1 MGYKRQT
8 NTEQPAERIPVQHN
22 NEPIF
27 MISEGSTHDPIED
40 ELIHNHS
47 HLLHGEIN
55 YENVGRA
62 TQWIIAENLK
72 PVEKKDKKRVLT
84 LYINSMGGDLYNA
97 FALVDM
103 MHASKYPIRTIGIGN
118 VMSAAALI
126 LACGTRGHRYL
137 ARHTG
142 ILMHQFYSD
151 LEGKEHELQA
161 GMREL
166 EFCRKRVHS
175 LLTNYCRISERVIKT
190 RLLKPSDAWLTAEEA
205 VQLKLADK
213 ILTTL

>member
-1 MGYKRQT
+1 
-8 NTEQPAERIPVQHN
+8 
-22 NEPIF
+22 
-27 MISEGSTHDPIED
+27 MISEGSAHDPIED

-72 PVEKKDKKRVLT
+72 TVDKKEKNRVLT

-103 MHASKYPIRTIGIGN
+103 MHASKYPVRTIGIGN

-137 ARHTG
+137 AKHTG

-175 LLTNYCRISERVIKT
+175 LLTNYCKISDRVIKT

-205 VQLKLADK
+205 VQLKLADNYF
-213 ILTTL
+213 IGGLSCI